1 MTGTATQSS
10 LNTFQT
16 SRLGLGCASAWG
28 QPWFDE
34 KKAAAIIERAL
45 ELGIN
50 VFDTGASYS
59 GGNAEPR
66 LGRILKGKETGR
78 LLVSTKI
85 GTRIGNNGAL
95 FKDWAPAH
103 LLESIDLSRTRLGL
117 ETIPLVYLHGPAVDT
132 LKQPELFQALRLAK
146 ERGWVRWFGV
156 NSHDDDV
163 LEALVDIDF
172 FDAVMPDYNLLRVD
186 REIVIER
193 LASSGKM
200 VFGGAAMANHVH
212 APRFLWPKNRVDVW
226 YLLRAVKNHRQSY
239 MRARSLNFLRSVADW
254 TPSQIAI
261 GFALLNK
268 NIKTAM
274 FGTTRVSHL
283 EENYAGSDRV
293 FPPGL
298 EEKIRAVVAPQR

>member
-1 MTGTATQSS
+1 MTSITDEKS
-10 LNTFQT
+10 LNAFKT

-28 QPWFDE
+28 QAWFEE

-66 LGRILKGKETGR
+66 LGRILKNKDTR
-78 LLVSTKI
+78 HLLVSTKI
-85 GTRIGNNGAL
+85 GTRIDNNGTL
-95 FKDWAPAH
+95 FKDWNPNN
-103 LLESIDLSRTRLGL
+103 LLAAIDASRTSLGL
-117 ETIPLVYLHGPAVDT
+117 DTIPLVYLHGPTVEILT
-132 LKQPELFQALRLAK
+132 PELFDALSLAK
-146 ERGWVRWFGV
+146 ERNWVRWFGV

-163 LEALVDIDF
+163 LDALVHINF
-172 FDAVMPDYNLLRVD
+172 FDAVMPDYNLLRTD
-186 REIVIER
+186 RELVIER

-212 APRFLWPKNRVDVW
+212 APKFLWPKNRVDVW
-226 YLLRAVKNHRQSY
+226 YLLRALKNHRQSY
-239 MRARSLNFLRSVADW
+239 MRARSLNFLRSVDDW

-268 NIKTAM
+268 NVKTAM
-274 FGTTRVSHL
+274 FGTTRVTHL
-283 EENYAGSDRV
+283 EENFAGSDRS
-293 FPPGL
+293 FPVGL
-298 EEKIRAVVAPQR
+298 EKKIRDVVADIHS